1 MGNLTQCGG
10 RITDFGRA
18 AEIPG
23 NISDTSAVEDLVT
36 LSPIPLSVLD
46 LANVKEGC
54 TSADAL
60 ADTERLAVVAEE
72 LGFTR
77 FWVAEHHNM
86 PVVASTSPPVLIAHI
101 ASRTSKIRVGSGG
114 VMLPNHAPLVVAE
127 QFAMLEALNPGRI
140 DLGIGRAP
148 GTDQPTAKAL
158 RRGADGFGAEDFPR
172 DVLDVMAMLG
182 DVRNPDRP
190 LRLRATPVAASH
202 PDIWLLGSSSYSAQL
217 AGMLGLR
224 YSYAHHFGNEDPF
237 AVMDLY
243 RREFRPSNVLSE
255 PYSMLT
261 TSALIADT
269 KEEAEFLAGPAKVM
283 ALSLR
288 TGRIGSIV
296 SPEAAA
302 ARGFT
307 EQELEVLEY
316 LPAIKFVGDRES
328 VVTRIDNLVRAAQV
342 NEVMFTGSTYSLED
356 RVRTLKALIA
366 P

>member
-1 MGNLTQCGG
+1 MG
-10 RITDFGRA
+10 
-18 AEIPG
+18 
-23 NISDTSAVEDLVT
+23 LVT
-36 LSPIPLSVLD
+36 LSSVPLSVLD
-46 LANVKEGC
+46 LANVKAGH
-54 TSADAL
+54 SSGDAL
-60 ADTERLAVVAEE
+60 ADTERLAVAAEE

-86 PVVASTSPPVLIAHI
+86 PVVASTSPPVLIAHV
-101 ASRTSKIRVGSGG
+101 AARTSKIRVGSGG

-148 GTDQPTAKAL
+148 GTDQHTARAL
-158 RRGADGFGAEDFPR
+158 RRSTERFTEDDFPR

-182 DVRNPDRP
+182 DVRNPERP
-190 LRLRATPVAASH
+190 LNLSATPAAISH

-217 AGMLGLR
+217 AGILGLR

-243 RREFRPSNVLSE
+243 RREFRPSNVLDE
-255 PYSMLT
+255 PYAMLT

-269 KEEAEFLAGPAKVM
+269 MEEAEFLAGPAKVM

-296 SPEAAA
+296 SPEEAAE
-302 ARGFT
+302 RGFT
-307 EQELEVLEY
+307 DQELEVLEY
-316 LPAIKFVGDRES
+316 LPAIKFVGDRDS
-328 VVTRIDNLVRAAQV
+328 VVTRIDDLVRATRV
-342 NEVMFTGSTYSLED
+342 NEVMFTGSTYALED
-356 RVRTLKALIA
+356 RLRTLKALIA

>member
-1 MGNLTQCGG
+1 M
-10 RITDFGRA
+10 
-18 AEIPG
+18 
-23 NISDTSAVEDLVT
+23 T
-36 LSPIPLSVLD
+36 LSSIPLSVLD
-46 LANVKEGC
+46 LANVKAGHS
-54 TSADAL
+54 SADAL
-60 ADTERLAVVAEE
+60 ADTERLAVAAEE

-86 PVVASTSPPVLIAHI
+86 PVVASTSPPVLIAHV
-101 ASRTSKIRVGSGG
+101 AARTSKIRVGSGG

-148 GTDQPTAKAL
+148 GTDQHTARAL
-158 RRGADGFGAEDFPR
+158 RRSAERFTEDDFPR

-182 DVRNPDRP
+182 DVRNPERP
-190 LRLRATPVAASH
+190 MNLSATPAPTSH

-217 AGMLGLR
+217 AGILGLR

-243 RREFRPSNVLSE
+243 RREFRPSKVLAE

-269 KEEAEFLAGPAKVM
+269 TEEAEFLAGPAKVM

-296 SPEAAA
+296 TPEEAAE
-302 ARGFT
+302 RGFT
-307 EQELEVLEY
+307 EEELEVLEY
-316 LPAIKFVGDRES
+316 LPAIKFVGDRDS
-328 VVTRIDNLVRAAQV
+328 VVTRIDNLVRATQV

-356 RVRTLKALIA
+356 RLRTLKALIA
-366 P
+366 S